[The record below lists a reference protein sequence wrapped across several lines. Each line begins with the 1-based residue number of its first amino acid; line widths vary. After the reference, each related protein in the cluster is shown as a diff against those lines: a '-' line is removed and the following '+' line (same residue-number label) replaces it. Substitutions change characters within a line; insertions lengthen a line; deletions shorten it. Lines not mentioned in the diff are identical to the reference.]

1 MLFFKDIKDFFIDLY
16 NFPIYV
22 KRLIKEHEYYKK
34 EYLNLISEYDR
45 LQDKF
50 NVLLINHVKVIND
63 LT

>member
-1 MLFFKDIKDFFIDLY
+1 MLFFKDIKNFFIDLY
-16 NFPIYV
+16 NFPTYV

-50 NVLLINHVKVIND
+50 NVLLVNHTKIMND

>member
-1 MLFFKDIKDFFIDLY
+1 MFFLISFKNFFIDLY
-16 NFPIYV
+16 NFPTYV
-22 KRLIKEHEYYKK
+22 KILIKEHEYYKK

-50 NVLLINHVKVIND
+50 NVLLINHTKIMND

>member
-1 MLFFKDIKDFFIDLY
+1 MIFLISFKNFLIDLY
-16 NFPIYV
+16 NFPTYV

-50 NVLLINHVKVIND
+50 NVLLINHTKIIND

>member
-1 MLFFKDIKDFFIDLY
+1 MLFFKDIKNFFIDLY
-16 NFPIYV
+16 NFPTYV

-50 NVLLINHVKVIND
+50 NVLLINHKRIISD
-63 LT
+63 IT

>member
-1 MLFFKDIKDFFIDLY
+1 MNIFKRIYYFLIDLY
-16 NFPIYV
+16 ELPKNI
-22 KRLIKEHEYYKK
+22 KQLIKEHEYYKK

-50 NVLLINHVKVIND
+50 NVLLVNHTKIMND